1 MQQEINIKVVAQD
14 RAKDNDFK
22 QLFLEMYPR
31 LVRYAVSLLGDGNEA
46 RDVVGDVFEK
56 AWNQFSSLQM
66 ETRRSWLYASVRNA
80 CLNWLKHQQVEQ
92 TNVEALIEATRYDMS
107 TRYEEHER
115 LLQQA
120 ERIARELKEPTCT
133 ILRLCYFEHLT
144 YQQAADSR
152 QAGHQSQHREEA
164 YFQGTR
170 HFARA
175 NEAYKH
181 RELGGKIMNKNQD
194 QELDYRMDSVS
205 ENVSENASGKVSEN
219 VSDARLSQ
227 IFGEALGDEPS
238 KEETLAAWEAFE
250 QKHISSEEE
259 HLQKAEDEL
268 SEKKIDK
275 ARILTWITASVAVA
289 ASLFLFIFRSSQEIS
304 QPTEFSMELFSEVT
318 SPKQV
323 EQTLSNGYCVVSTP
337 AATTTLV
344 TLSDGTRV
352 MLNANSTL
360 EYPASF
366 DDAEVREVRLKGEAH
381 FEVTKNPHRPF
392 VVKAGEMQ
400 TQVLGTI
407 FDVKAYRK
415 DAPKVTLM
423 EGKVKVSNADTEI
436 EMRPGQT
443 ATLQADKIV
452 VSKASSSA
460 SDWLEGDFD
469 MDQVT
474 LAEAMSDIGAWYN
487 KTVVFQ
493 SQANMDK
500 LIHFRFSRRASLQE
514 IITALNEMG
523 VAKVRIEKGK
533 IMVL

>member
-1 MQQEINIKVVAQD
+1 
-14 RAKDNDFK
+14 
-22 QLFLEMYPR
+22 
-31 LVRYAVSLLGDGNEA
+31 
-46 RDVVGDVFEK
+46 
-56 AWNQFSSLQM
+56 
-66 ETRRSWLYASVRNA
+66 
-80 CLNWLKHQQVEQ
+80 
-92 TNVEALIEATRYDMS
+92 
-107 TRYEEHER
+107 
-115 LLQQA
+115 
-120 ERIARELKEPTCT
+120 
-133 ILRLCYFEHLT
+133 
-144 YQQAADSR
+144 
-152 QAGHQSQHREEA
+152 
-164 YFQGTR
+164 
-170 HFARA
+170 
-175 NEAYKH
+175 
-181 RELGGKIMNKNQD
+181 MNKNQD

-205 ENVSENASGKVSEN
+205 ENVSENVSEKVSEN

-250 QKHISSEEE
+250 KKHISSEEE
-259 HLQKAEDEL
+259 HLSFEKE
-268 SEKKIDK
+268 SIVKNEKKVSK

-323 EQTLSNGYCVVSTP
+323 EQTLSDGYCVVSTP

-423 EGKVKVSNADTEI
+423 EGKVKVSNADTEV
-436 EMRPGQT
+436 EMHPGQT
-443 ATLQADKIV
+443 ATLQSDKIV
-452 VSKASSSA
+452 VSRASSSV

-493 SQANMDK
+493 SQANMGK

-523 VAKVRIEKGK
+523 VAKVRMEKGK

>member
-1 MQQEINIKVVAQD
+1 
-14 RAKDNDFK
+14 
-22 QLFLEMYPR
+22 
-31 LVRYAVSLLGDGNEA
+31 
-46 RDVVGDVFEK
+46 
-56 AWNQFSSLQM
+56 
-66 ETRRSWLYASVRNA
+66 
-80 CLNWLKHQQVEQ
+80 
-92 TNVEALIEATRYDMS
+92 
-107 TRYEEHER
+107 
-115 LLQQA
+115 
-120 ERIARELKEPTCT
+120 
-133 ILRLCYFEHLT
+133 
-144 YQQAADSR
+144 
-152 QAGHQSQHREEA
+152 
-164 YFQGTR
+164 
-170 HFARA
+170 
-175 NEAYKH
+175 
-181 RELGGKIMNKNQD
+181 MNKNQD

-205 ENVSENASGKVSEN
+205 ENVSENVSEKVSEN
-219 VSDARLSQ
+219 VSDTRLSQ

-250 QKHISSEEE
+250 KKHISSEKE
-259 HLQKAEDEL
+259 HLSFEKE
-268 SEKKIDK
+268 SIVKNEKKVSK

-323 EQTLSNGYCVVSTP
+323 EQTLSDGYCVVSTP

-423 EGKVKVSNADTEI
+423 QGKVKVSNADTEV

-443 ATLQADKIV
+443 ATLQSDKIV
-452 VSKASSSA
+452 VSKASPSA

-493 SQANMDK
+493 SQANMGK

-523 VAKVRIEKGK
+523 VARIRMERGK

>member
-1 MQQEINIKVVAQD
+1 
-14 RAKDNDFK
+14 
-22 QLFLEMYPR
+22 
-31 LVRYAVSLLGDGNEA
+31 
-46 RDVVGDVFEK
+46 
-56 AWNQFSSLQM
+56 
-66 ETRRSWLYASVRNA
+66 
-80 CLNWLKHQQVEQ
+80 
-92 TNVEALIEATRYDMS
+92 
-107 TRYEEHER
+107 
-115 LLQQA
+115 
-120 ERIARELKEPTCT
+120 
-133 ILRLCYFEHLT
+133 
-144 YQQAADSR
+144 
-152 QAGHQSQHREEA
+152 
-164 YFQGTR
+164 
-170 HFARA
+170 
-175 NEAYKH
+175 
-181 RELGGKIMNKNQD
+181 MNKNQD

-205 ENVSENASGKVSEN
+205 EKVSENASEK

-250 QKHISSEEE
+250 KKHISSEEE
-259 HLQKAEDEL
+259 HLSFEKE
-268 SEKKIDK
+268 SIVKNEKKVSK
-275 ARILTWITASVAVA
+275 ARILAWITASVAVA

-323 EQTLSNGYCVVSTP
+323 EQTLSYGYCVVSTP

-423 EGKVKVSNADTEI
+423 QGKVKVSNADTEV

-452 VSKASSSA
+452 VSKASPSA

-487 KTVVFQ
+487 KTVGFQ
-493 SQANMDK
+493 SQANMGK

-514 IITALNEMG
+514 ISTALNEMG

>member
-1 MQQEINIKVVAQD
+1 
-14 RAKDNDFK
+14 
-22 QLFLEMYPR
+22 
-31 LVRYAVSLLGDGNEA
+31 
-46 RDVVGDVFEK
+46 
-56 AWNQFSSLQM
+56 
-66 ETRRSWLYASVRNA
+66 
-80 CLNWLKHQQVEQ
+80 
-92 TNVEALIEATRYDMS
+92 
-107 TRYEEHER
+107 
-115 LLQQA
+115 
-120 ERIARELKEPTCT
+120 
-133 ILRLCYFEHLT
+133 
-144 YQQAADSR
+144 
-152 QAGHQSQHREEA
+152 
-164 YFQGTR
+164 
-170 HFARA
+170 
-175 NEAYKH
+175 
-181 RELGGKIMNKNQD
+181 
-194 QELDYRMDSVS
+194 MDSVS
-205 ENVSENASGKVSEN
+205 ENVSENVSEKASGN
-219 VSDARLSQ
+219 VSDAWLSQ

-238 KEETLAAWEAFE
+238 KEETLAAWEALE
-250 QKHISSEEE
+250 KKHISSEEE
-259 HLQKAEDEL
+259 HLSFEKE
-268 SEKKIDK
+268 SIVKNEKKISK

-289 ASLFLFIFRSSQEIS
+289 ASLFLFVFRSSQEIS
-304 QPTEFSMELFSEVT
+304 QPTEFSIELFSEVT

-323 EQTLSNGYCVVSTP
+323 EQTLSDGYCVVSTP

-423 EGKVKVSNADTEI
+423 QGKVKVSNADTEV

-443 ATLQADKIV
+443 ATLQSDKIV
-452 VSKASSSA
+452 VSKASPSA

>member
-1 MQQEINIKVVAQD
+1 
-14 RAKDNDFK
+14 
-22 QLFLEMYPR
+22 
-31 LVRYAVSLLGDGNEA
+31 
-46 RDVVGDVFEK
+46 
-56 AWNQFSSLQM
+56 
-66 ETRRSWLYASVRNA
+66 
-80 CLNWLKHQQVEQ
+80 
-92 TNVEALIEATRYDMS
+92 
-107 TRYEEHER
+107 
-115 LLQQA
+115 
-120 ERIARELKEPTCT
+120 
-133 ILRLCYFEHLT
+133 
-144 YQQAADSR
+144 
-152 QAGHQSQHREEA
+152 
-164 YFQGTR
+164 
-170 HFARA
+170 
-175 NEAYKH
+175 
-181 RELGGKIMNKNQD
+181 MNKNQY
-194 QELDYRMDSVS
+194 QELDYRMDFVS
-205 ENVSENASGKVSEN
+205 ENVSEKVSEN

-250 QKHISSEEE
+250 KKHISSEKE
-259 HLQKAEDEL
+259 HLSFEKE
-268 SEKKIDK
+268 SIVKNEKKVSK

-289 ASLFLFIFRSSQEIS
+289 ASLFLFIFRSSLEIS

-323 EQTLSNGYCVVSTP
+323 EQTLSDGYCVVSTP

-352 MLNANSTL
+352 MLNANSML

-423 EGKVKVSNADTEI
+423 QGKVKVSNADTEV

-443 ATLQADKIV
+443 ATLQSDKIV
-452 VSKASSSA
+452 VSKASPSA

-493 SQANMDK
+493 SQANMGK

>member
-1 MQQEINIKVVAQD
+1 
-14 RAKDNDFK
+14 
-22 QLFLEMYPR
+22 
-31 LVRYAVSLLGDGNEA
+31 
-46 RDVVGDVFEK
+46 
-56 AWNQFSSLQM
+56 
-66 ETRRSWLYASVRNA
+66 
-80 CLNWLKHQQVEQ
+80 
-92 TNVEALIEATRYDMS
+92 
-107 TRYEEHER
+107 
-115 LLQQA
+115 
-120 ERIARELKEPTCT
+120 
-133 ILRLCYFEHLT
+133 
-144 YQQAADSR
+144 
-152 QAGHQSQHREEA
+152 
-164 YFQGTR
+164 
-170 HFARA
+170 
-175 NEAYKH
+175 
-181 RELGGKIMNKNQD
+181 MNKNQD

-205 ENVSENASGKVSEN
+205 ENVSENASEKVSEN

-250 QKHISSEEE
+250 KKHISSEEE
-259 HLQKAEDEL
+259 HLSFEKE
-268 SEKKIDK
+268 SIVKNEKKVSK

-323 EQTLSNGYCVVSTP
+323 EQTLSDGYCVVSTP

-423 EGKVKVSNADTEI
+423 EGKVKVSNADTEV

-452 VSKASSSA
+452 VSKASPSA

-523 VAKVRIEKGK
+523 VAKVRMEKGK

>member
-1 MQQEINIKVVAQD
+1 
-14 RAKDNDFK
+14 
-22 QLFLEMYPR
+22 
-31 LVRYAVSLLGDGNEA
+31 
-46 RDVVGDVFEK
+46 
-56 AWNQFSSLQM
+56 
-66 ETRRSWLYASVRNA
+66 
-80 CLNWLKHQQVEQ
+80 
-92 TNVEALIEATRYDMS
+92 
-107 TRYEEHER
+107 
-115 LLQQA
+115 
-120 ERIARELKEPTCT
+120 
-133 ILRLCYFEHLT
+133 
-144 YQQAADSR
+144 
-152 QAGHQSQHREEA
+152 
-164 YFQGTR
+164 
-170 HFARA
+170 
-175 NEAYKH
+175 
-181 RELGGKIMNKNQD
+181 MNKNQD
-194 QELDYRMDSVS
+194 QELDYRM
-205 ENVSENASGKVSEN
+205 EAENA
-219 VSDARLSQ
+219 SDARLTR
-227 IFGEALGDEPS
+227 IFGEALGGEPS
-238 KEETLAAWEAFE
+238 KEETLAVWEAFE
-250 QKHISSEEE
+250 KKHISSEEE
-259 HLQKAEDEL
+259 HLSFEKE
-268 SEKKIDK
+268 SIVKNEKKVSK
-275 ARILTWITASVAVA
+275 ARILAWITASVAVA

-344 TLSDGTRV
+344 TLSDGTKV

-423 EGKVKVSNADTEI
+423 QGKVKVSNADTEV

-493 SQANMDK
+493 SQVNMDK

-523 VAKVRIEKGK
+523 VARIRIEKGK

>member
-1 MQQEINIKVVAQD
+1 
-14 RAKDNDFK
+14 
-22 QLFLEMYPR
+22 
-31 LVRYAVSLLGDGNEA
+31 
-46 RDVVGDVFEK
+46 
-56 AWNQFSSLQM
+56 
-66 ETRRSWLYASVRNA
+66 
-80 CLNWLKHQQVEQ
+80 
-92 TNVEALIEATRYDMS
+92 
-107 TRYEEHER
+107 
-115 LLQQA
+115 
-120 ERIARELKEPTCT
+120 
-133 ILRLCYFEHLT
+133 
-144 YQQAADSR
+144 
-152 QAGHQSQHREEA
+152 
-164 YFQGTR
+164 
-170 HFARA
+170 
-175 NEAYKH
+175 
-181 RELGGKIMNKNQD
+181 MNKNQD

-205 ENVSENASGKVSEN
+205 ENVSENASEKVSEKTSEN

-268 SEKKIDK
+268 SEKKIEDEIRRENENEIEREIEGESSSRKVSK
-275 ARILTWITASVAVA
+275 ARILAWITASVAVA
-289 ASLFLFIFRSSQEIS
+289 AGLFLFIFRSSQEIS
-304 QPTEFSMELFSEVT
+304 QPTECSMELFSEVT

-323 EQTLSNGYCVVSTP
+323 EQTLSDGYCVVSTP

-344 TLSDGTRV
+344 TLSDGTKV

-423 EGKVKVSNADTEI
+423 QGKVKVSNADTEV

>member
-1 MQQEINIKVVAQD
+1 
-14 RAKDNDFK
+14 
-22 QLFLEMYPR
+22 
-31 LVRYAVSLLGDGNEA
+31 
-46 RDVVGDVFEK
+46 
-56 AWNQFSSLQM
+56 
-66 ETRRSWLYASVRNA
+66 
-80 CLNWLKHQQVEQ
+80 
-92 TNVEALIEATRYDMS
+92 
-107 TRYEEHER
+107 
-115 LLQQA
+115 
-120 ERIARELKEPTCT
+120 
-133 ILRLCYFEHLT
+133 
-144 YQQAADSR
+144 
-152 QAGHQSQHREEA
+152 
-164 YFQGTR
+164 
-170 HFARA
+170 
-175 NEAYKH
+175 
-181 RELGGKIMNKNQD
+181 MNKNQD

-205 ENVSENASGKVSEN
+205 ENVSENASEKVSEN

-250 QKHISSEEE
+250 KKHISSEKE
-259 HLQKAEDEL
+259 HLSFEKE
-268 SEKKIDK
+268 SIVKNEKKVSK

-323 EQTLSNGYCVVSTP
+323 EQTLSDGYCVVSTP

-423 EGKVKVSNADTEI
+423 EGKVKVSNADTEV

-452 VSKASSSA
+452 VSKASPSV

-523 VAKVRIEKGK
+523 VAKVRMEKGK

>member
-1 MQQEINIKVVAQD
+1 
-14 RAKDNDFK
+14 
-22 QLFLEMYPR
+22 
-31 LVRYAVSLLGDGNEA
+31 
-46 RDVVGDVFEK
+46 
-56 AWNQFSSLQM
+56 
-66 ETRRSWLYASVRNA
+66 
-80 CLNWLKHQQVEQ
+80 
-92 TNVEALIEATRYDMS
+92 
-107 TRYEEHER
+107 
-115 LLQQA
+115 
-120 ERIARELKEPTCT
+120 
-133 ILRLCYFEHLT
+133 
-144 YQQAADSR
+144 
-152 QAGHQSQHREEA
+152 
-164 YFQGTR
+164 
-170 HFARA
+170 
-175 NEAYKH
+175 
-181 RELGGKIMNKNQD
+181 MNKNQD

-205 ENVSENASGKVSEN
+205 ENVSENASEKVSEN

-250 QKHISSEEE
+250 KKHISSEEE
-259 HLQKAEDEL
+259 HLSFEKE
-268 SEKKIDK
+268 SIVKNEKKVSK

-289 ASLFLFIFRSSQEIS
+289 ASLFLFIFRSSQEMS

-323 EQTLSNGYCVVSTP
+323 EQTLSDGYCVVSTP

-400 TQVLGTI
+400 TQVLGTV

-423 EGKVKVSNADTEI
+423 EGKVKVSNADTEV

-452 VSKASSSA
+452 VSKASPSA

-523 VAKVRIEKGK
+523 VAKVRMEKGK

>member
-1 MQQEINIKVVAQD
+1 
-14 RAKDNDFK
+14 
-22 QLFLEMYPR
+22 
-31 LVRYAVSLLGDGNEA
+31 
-46 RDVVGDVFEK
+46 
-56 AWNQFSSLQM
+56 
-66 ETRRSWLYASVRNA
+66 
-80 CLNWLKHQQVEQ
+80 
-92 TNVEALIEATRYDMS
+92 
-107 TRYEEHER
+107 
-115 LLQQA
+115 
-120 ERIARELKEPTCT
+120 
-133 ILRLCYFEHLT
+133 
-144 YQQAADSR
+144 
-152 QAGHQSQHREEA
+152 
-164 YFQGTR
+164 
-170 HFARA
+170 
-175 NEAYKH
+175 
-181 RELGGKIMNKNQD
+181 MNKNQD

-205 ENVSENASGKVSEN
+205 ENVSENASEKVSEN

-250 QKHISSEEE
+250 KKHISSEEE
-259 HLQKAEDEL
+259 HLSFEKE
-268 SEKKIDK
+268 SIVKNEKKVSK

-323 EQTLSNGYCVVSTP
+323 EQTLSDGYCVVSTP

-344 TLSDGTRV
+344 TLSDGTKV

-400 TQVLGTI
+400 TQVLGTV

-423 EGKVKVSNADTEI
+423 QGKVKVSNADTEV

>member
-1 MQQEINIKVVAQD
+1 
-14 RAKDNDFK
+14 
-22 QLFLEMYPR
+22 
-31 LVRYAVSLLGDGNEA
+31 
-46 RDVVGDVFEK
+46 
-56 AWNQFSSLQM
+56 
-66 ETRRSWLYASVRNA
+66 
-80 CLNWLKHQQVEQ
+80 
-92 TNVEALIEATRYDMS
+92 
-107 TRYEEHER
+107 
-115 LLQQA
+115 
-120 ERIARELKEPTCT
+120 
-133 ILRLCYFEHLT
+133 
-144 YQQAADSR
+144 
-152 QAGHQSQHREEA
+152 
-164 YFQGTR
+164 
-170 HFARA
+170 
-175 NEAYKH
+175 
-181 RELGGKIMNKNQD
+181 MNKNQD

-205 ENVSENASGKVSEN
+205 ENVSENASEKVSEN

-250 QKHISSEEE
+250 KKHISSEEE

-268 SEKKIDK
+268 SEKKIEDEIGGESSSRKISK
-275 ARILTWITASVAVA
+275 ARILAWITASVAVA

-323 EQTLSNGYCVVSTP
+323 EQTLSDGYCVVSTP
-337 AATTTLV
+337 ATTTTLV

-352 MLNANSTL
+352 RLNANSTL

-423 EGKVKVSNADTEI
+423 QGKVKVSNADTEV

-443 ATLQADKIV
+443 ATLQSDKIV

-523 VAKVRIEKGK
+523 VAKVRMEKGK

>member
-1 MQQEINIKVVAQD
+1 
-14 RAKDNDFK
+14 
-22 QLFLEMYPR
+22 
-31 LVRYAVSLLGDGNEA
+31 
-46 RDVVGDVFEK
+46 
-56 AWNQFSSLQM
+56 
-66 ETRRSWLYASVRNA
+66 
-80 CLNWLKHQQVEQ
+80 
-92 TNVEALIEATRYDMS
+92 
-107 TRYEEHER
+107 
-115 LLQQA
+115 
-120 ERIARELKEPTCT
+120 
-133 ILRLCYFEHLT
+133 
-144 YQQAADSR
+144 
-152 QAGHQSQHREEA
+152 
-164 YFQGTR
+164 
-170 HFARA
+170 
-175 NEAYKH
+175 
-181 RELGGKIMNKNQD
+181 MNKNQD

-205 ENVSENASGKVSEN
+205 ENVSENASEKVSEN
-219 VSDARLSQ
+219 ASEKVSEKVSDARLSQ

-238 KEETLAAWEAFE
+238 MEETLAAWEAFE
-250 QKHISSEEE
+250 KKHISSEEE

-268 SEKKIDK
+268 SEKKIEDEIGGESSSRKISK
-275 ARILTWITASVAVA
+275 ARILAWITASVAVA

-344 TLSDGTRV
+344 TLSDGTKV

-415 DAPKVTLM
+415 DASKVTLM
-423 EGKVKVSNADTEI
+423 QGKVKVSNADTEV

-452 VSKASSSA
+452 VSKASPSA

-487 KTVVFQ
+487 KTVVFL

-523 VAKVRIEKGK
+523 VARIKIEKGK

>member
-1 MQQEINIKVVAQD
+1 
-14 RAKDNDFK
+14 
-22 QLFLEMYPR
+22 
-31 LVRYAVSLLGDGNEA
+31 
-46 RDVVGDVFEK
+46 
-56 AWNQFSSLQM
+56 
-66 ETRRSWLYASVRNA
+66 
-80 CLNWLKHQQVEQ
+80 
-92 TNVEALIEATRYDMS
+92 
-107 TRYEEHER
+107 
-115 LLQQA
+115 
-120 ERIARELKEPTCT
+120 
-133 ILRLCYFEHLT
+133 
-144 YQQAADSR
+144 
-152 QAGHQSQHREEA
+152 
-164 YFQGTR
+164 
-170 HFARA
+170 
-175 NEAYKH
+175 
-181 RELGGKIMNKNQD
+181 MNKNQD

-205 ENVSENASGKVSEN
+205 ENVSEHASEKVSEN
-219 VSDARLSQ
+219 VSEKVSEKVSDARLSQ
-227 IFGEALGDEPS
+227 IFGEAMGDEPS
-238 KEETLAAWEAFE
+238 MEETLAAWEAFE
-250 QKHISSEEE
+250 KKHISSEEE
-259 HLQKAEDEL
+259 PLQKAEDEL
-268 SEKKIDK
+268 SEKKIEDEIGGESSSRKISK
-275 ARILTWITASVAVA
+275 ARILAWITASVAVA

-323 EQTLSNGYCVVSTP
+323 EQTLSDGYCVVSTP

-392 VVKAGEMQ
+392 VVKAGKMQ

-423 EGKVKVSNADTEI
+423 QGKVKVSNADTEV

-443 ATLQADKIV
+443 ATLQSDKIV
-452 VSKASSSA
+452 VSKASPSA

-493 SQANMDK
+493 SQANMGK

>member
-1 MQQEINIKVVAQD
+1 
-14 RAKDNDFK
+14 
-22 QLFLEMYPR
+22 
-31 LVRYAVSLLGDGNEA
+31 
-46 RDVVGDVFEK
+46 
-56 AWNQFSSLQM
+56 
-66 ETRRSWLYASVRNA
+66 
-80 CLNWLKHQQVEQ
+80 
-92 TNVEALIEATRYDMS
+92 
-107 TRYEEHER
+107 
-115 LLQQA
+115 
-120 ERIARELKEPTCT
+120 
-133 ILRLCYFEHLT
+133 
-144 YQQAADSR
+144 
-152 QAGHQSQHREEA
+152 
-164 YFQGTR
+164 
-170 HFARA
+170 
-175 NEAYKH
+175 
-181 RELGGKIMNKNQD
+181 MNKNQD

-205 ENVSENASGKVSEN
+205 EK

-250 QKHISSEEE
+250 KKHISSEEE
-259 HLQKAEDEL
+259 HLSFEKE
-268 SEKKIDK
+268 SIVKNEKKVSK
-275 ARILTWITASVAVA
+275 ARILAWITASVAVA

-344 TLSDGTRV
+344 TLSDGTKV

-392 VVKAGEMQ
+392 MVKAGEMQ

-423 EGKVKVSNADTEI
+423 EGKVKVSNADTEV

>member
-1 MQQEINIKVVAQD
+1 
-14 RAKDNDFK
+14 
-22 QLFLEMYPR
+22 
-31 LVRYAVSLLGDGNEA
+31 
-46 RDVVGDVFEK
+46 
-56 AWNQFSSLQM
+56 
-66 ETRRSWLYASVRNA
+66 
-80 CLNWLKHQQVEQ
+80 
-92 TNVEALIEATRYDMS
+92 
-107 TRYEEHER
+107 
-115 LLQQA
+115 
-120 ERIARELKEPTCT
+120 
-133 ILRLCYFEHLT
+133 
-144 YQQAADSR
+144 
-152 QAGHQSQHREEA
+152 
-164 YFQGTR
+164 
-170 HFARA
+170 
-175 NEAYKH
+175 
-181 RELGGKIMNKNQD
+181 MNKNQD
-194 QELDYRMDSVS
+194 QKLDYRMDPVS
-205 ENVSENASGKVSEN
+205 ENVSENASEKVSEN

-259 HLQKAEDEL
+259 HLSFEKE
-268 SEKKIDK
+268 SIVKNEKKVSK

-323 EQTLSNGYCVVSTP
+323 EQTLSDGYCVVSTP

-423 EGKVKVSNADTEI
+423 EGKVKVSNADTEV
-436 EMRPGQT
+436 EMHPGQT
-443 ATLQADKIV
+443 ATLQSDKIV
-452 VSKASSSA
+452 VSRASSSV

-523 VAKVRIEKGK
+523 VAKVRMEKGK

>member
-1 MQQEINIKVVAQD
+1 
-14 RAKDNDFK
+14 
-22 QLFLEMYPR
+22 
-31 LVRYAVSLLGDGNEA
+31 
-46 RDVVGDVFEK
+46 
-56 AWNQFSSLQM
+56 
-66 ETRRSWLYASVRNA
+66 
-80 CLNWLKHQQVEQ
+80 
-92 TNVEALIEATRYDMS
+92 
-107 TRYEEHER
+107 
-115 LLQQA
+115 
-120 ERIARELKEPTCT
+120 
-133 ILRLCYFEHLT
+133 
-144 YQQAADSR
+144 
-152 QAGHQSQHREEA
+152 
-164 YFQGTR
+164 
-170 HFARA
+170 
-175 NEAYKH
+175 
-181 RELGGKIMNKNQD
+181 MNKNQD
-194 QELDYRMDSVS
+194 QELDYRM
-205 ENVSENASGKVSEN
+205 EAENA
-219 VSDARLSQ
+219 SDARLTR
-227 IFGEALGDEPS
+227 IFGEALGGEPS

-250 QKHISSEEE
+250 KKHISSEEE
-259 HLQKAEDEL
+259 HLSFEKE
-268 SEKKIDK
+268 SIVKNEKKVSK

-323 EQTLSNGYCVVSTP
+323 EQTLSDGYCVVSTP

-344 TLSDGTRV
+344 TLSDGTKV

-423 EGKVKVSNADTEI
+423 QGKVQVSNADTEV

-443 ATLQADKIV
+443 ATLQSDKIV

-523 VAKVRIEKGK
+523 VARIRMEKGK

>member
-1 MQQEINIKVVAQD
+1 
-14 RAKDNDFK
+14 
-22 QLFLEMYPR
+22 
-31 LVRYAVSLLGDGNEA
+31 
-46 RDVVGDVFEK
+46 
-56 AWNQFSSLQM
+56 
-66 ETRRSWLYASVRNA
+66 
-80 CLNWLKHQQVEQ
+80 
-92 TNVEALIEATRYDMS
+92 
-107 TRYEEHER
+107 
-115 LLQQA
+115 
-120 ERIARELKEPTCT
+120 
-133 ILRLCYFEHLT
+133 
-144 YQQAADSR
+144 
-152 QAGHQSQHREEA
+152 
-164 YFQGTR
+164 
-170 HFARA
+170 
-175 NEAYKH
+175 
-181 RELGGKIMNKNQD
+181 MNKNQD

-205 ENVSENASGKVSEN
+205 EK

-250 QKHISSEEE
+250 KKHISSEEE
-259 HLQKAEDEL
+259 HLSFEKE
-268 SEKKIDK
+268 SIVKNEKKVSK
-275 ARILTWITASVAVA
+275 ARILAWITASVAVA

-323 EQTLSNGYCVVSTP
+323 EQTLSDGYCVVSTP

-423 EGKVKVSNADTEI
+423 EGKVKVSNADTEV

>member
-1 MQQEINIKVVAQD
+1 
-14 RAKDNDFK
+14 
-22 QLFLEMYPR
+22 
-31 LVRYAVSLLGDGNEA
+31 
-46 RDVVGDVFEK
+46 
-56 AWNQFSSLQM
+56 
-66 ETRRSWLYASVRNA
+66 
-80 CLNWLKHQQVEQ
+80 
-92 TNVEALIEATRYDMS
+92 
-107 TRYEEHER
+107 
-115 LLQQA
+115 
-120 ERIARELKEPTCT
+120 
-133 ILRLCYFEHLT
+133 
-144 YQQAADSR
+144 
-152 QAGHQSQHREEA
+152 
-164 YFQGTR
+164 
-170 HFARA
+170 
-175 NEAYKH
+175 
-181 RELGGKIMNKNQD
+181 MNKNQD

-205 ENVSENASGKVSEN
+205 ENVSENASEKVSEN

-250 QKHISSEEE
+250 KKHISSEEE

-268 SEKKIDK
+268 SEKKIEDEIGGESSSRKISK

-344 TLSDGTRV
+344 TLSDGTKV

-360 EYPASF
+360 DYPASF

-392 VVKAGEMQ
+392 VVRAGEMQ

-423 EGKVKVSNADTEI
+423 QGKVKVSNADTEV

-493 SQANMDK
+493 SQANMGK

-523 VAKVRIEKGK
+523 VARIKIEKGK

>member
-1 MQQEINIKVVAQD
+1 
-14 RAKDNDFK
+14 
-22 QLFLEMYPR
+22 
-31 LVRYAVSLLGDGNEA
+31 
-46 RDVVGDVFEK
+46 
-56 AWNQFSSLQM
+56 
-66 ETRRSWLYASVRNA
+66 
-80 CLNWLKHQQVEQ
+80 
-92 TNVEALIEATRYDMS
+92 
-107 TRYEEHER
+107 
-115 LLQQA
+115 
-120 ERIARELKEPTCT
+120 
-133 ILRLCYFEHLT
+133 
-144 YQQAADSR
+144 
-152 QAGHQSQHREEA
+152 
-164 YFQGTR
+164 
-170 HFARA
+170 
-175 NEAYKH
+175 
-181 RELGGKIMNKNQD
+181 MNKNQD

-205 ENVSENASGKVSEN
+205 ENVSENASEKVSEN

-250 QKHISSEEE
+250 KKHISSEKE
-259 HLQKAEDEL
+259 HLSFEKE
-268 SEKKIDK
+268 SIVKNEKKFSK
-275 ARILTWITASVAVA
+275 ARILAWITASVAVA

-344 TLSDGTRV
+344 TLSDGTKV

-423 EGKVKVSNADTEI
+423 QGKVKVSNADTEV

>member
-1 MQQEINIKVVAQD
+1 
-14 RAKDNDFK
+14 
-22 QLFLEMYPR
+22 
-31 LVRYAVSLLGDGNEA
+31 
-46 RDVVGDVFEK
+46 
-56 AWNQFSSLQM
+56 
-66 ETRRSWLYASVRNA
+66 
-80 CLNWLKHQQVEQ
+80 
-92 TNVEALIEATRYDMS
+92 
-107 TRYEEHER
+107 
-115 LLQQA
+115 
-120 ERIARELKEPTCT
+120 
-133 ILRLCYFEHLT
+133 
-144 YQQAADSR
+144 
-152 QAGHQSQHREEA
+152 
-164 YFQGTR
+164 
-170 HFARA
+170 
-175 NEAYKH
+175 
-181 RELGGKIMNKNQD
+181 MNKNQD
-194 QELDYRMDSVS
+194 QELEQGKGKNSFCNPLHQPLLQEPMDA
-205 ENVSENASGKVSEN
+205 EAGKI
-219 VSDARLSQ
+219 SDARLSQ

-250 QKHISSEEE
+250 KKHISSEEE

-268 SEKKIDK
+268 SEKKIEDEIGGESSSRKISK

-304 QPTEFSMELFSEVT
+304 QPTEFSIELFSEVT

-323 EQTLSNGYCVVSTP
+323 EQTLSDGYCVVSTP

-392 VVKAGEMQ
+392 VVKAGKMQ

-423 EGKVKVSNADTEI
+423 QGKVKVSNADTEV

-443 ATLQADKIV
+443 ATLQSDKIV
-452 VSKASSSA
+452 VSKASPSA

-523 VAKVRIEKGK
+523 VARVKIEKGK

>member
-1 MQQEINIKVVAQD
+1 
-14 RAKDNDFK
+14 
-22 QLFLEMYPR
+22 
-31 LVRYAVSLLGDGNEA
+31 
-46 RDVVGDVFEK
+46 
-56 AWNQFSSLQM
+56 
-66 ETRRSWLYASVRNA
+66 
-80 CLNWLKHQQVEQ
+80 
-92 TNVEALIEATRYDMS
+92 
-107 TRYEEHER
+107 
-115 LLQQA
+115 
-120 ERIARELKEPTCT
+120 
-133 ILRLCYFEHLT
+133 
-144 YQQAADSR
+144 
-152 QAGHQSQHREEA
+152 
-164 YFQGTR
+164 
-170 HFARA
+170 
-175 NEAYKH
+175 
-181 RELGGKIMNKNQD
+181 
-194 QELDYRMDSVS
+194 MDSVS
-205 ENVSENASGKVSEN
+205 ENVSENVFEKASEN

-250 QKHISSEEE
+250 KKHISSEEE
-259 HLQKAEDEL
+259 LL
-268 SEKKIDK
+268 SFEKESIVKNEKKVSK

-344 TLSDGTRV
+344 TLSDGTKV

-423 EGKVKVSNADTEI
+423 QGKVKVSNADTEV

-443 ATLQADKIV
+443 ATLQVDKIV

-474 LAEAMSDIGAWYN
+474 LAEAMSGIGAWYN

>member
-1 MQQEINIKVVAQD
+1 
-14 RAKDNDFK
+14 
-22 QLFLEMYPR
+22 
-31 LVRYAVSLLGDGNEA
+31 
-46 RDVVGDVFEK
+46 
-56 AWNQFSSLQM
+56 
-66 ETRRSWLYASVRNA
+66 
-80 CLNWLKHQQVEQ
+80 
-92 TNVEALIEATRYDMS
+92 
-107 TRYEEHER
+107 
-115 LLQQA
+115 
-120 ERIARELKEPTCT
+120 
-133 ILRLCYFEHLT
+133 
-144 YQQAADSR
+144 
-152 QAGHQSQHREEA
+152 
-164 YFQGTR
+164 
-170 HFARA
+170 
-175 NEAYKH
+175 
-181 RELGGKIMNKNQD
+181 MNKNQD
-194 QELDYRMDSVS
+194 QKLDYRMDPVS
-205 ENVSENASGKVSEN
+205 ENVSENASEKVSEK

-259 HLQKAEDEL
+259 HLSFEKE
-268 SEKKIDK
+268 SIVKNEKKVSK

-318 SPKQV
+318 SPQQV

-337 AATTTLV
+337 AATTTVV
-344 TLSDGTRV
+344 TLSDGTKV

-366 DDAEVREVRLKGEAH
+366 DDAATGEGRAADAVHQVREVRLKGEAH

-423 EGKVKVSNADTEI
+423 QGKVKVSNADTEV

-452 VSKASSSA
+452 VSRASSSV

-523 VAKVRIEKGK
+523 VAKVRMEKGK

>member
-1 MQQEINIKVVAQD
+1 
-14 RAKDNDFK
+14 
-22 QLFLEMYPR
+22 
-31 LVRYAVSLLGDGNEA
+31 
-46 RDVVGDVFEK
+46 
-56 AWNQFSSLQM
+56 
-66 ETRRSWLYASVRNA
+66 
-80 CLNWLKHQQVEQ
+80 
-92 TNVEALIEATRYDMS
+92 
-107 TRYEEHER
+107 
-115 LLQQA
+115 
-120 ERIARELKEPTCT
+120 
-133 ILRLCYFEHLT
+133 
-144 YQQAADSR
+144 
-152 QAGHQSQHREEA
+152 
-164 YFQGTR
+164 
-170 HFARA
+170 
-175 NEAYKH
+175 
-181 RELGGKIMNKNQD
+181 MNKNQD

-205 ENVSENASGKVSEN
+205 ENVSENASEKVSEN

-250 QKHISSEEE
+250 KKHISSEEE
-259 HLQKAEDEL
+259 HLSFEKE
-268 SEKKIDK
+268 SIVKNEKKVSK

-323 EQTLSNGYCVVSTP
+323 EQTLSDGYCVVSTP

-352 MLNANSTL
+352 MLNANSKL

-452 VSKASSSA
+452 VSKASPSA

-493 SQANMDK
+493 SQANMGK

-523 VAKVRIEKGK
+523 VAKVRMEKGK

>member
-1 MQQEINIKVVAQD
+1 
-14 RAKDNDFK
+14 
-22 QLFLEMYPR
+22 
-31 LVRYAVSLLGDGNEA
+31 
-46 RDVVGDVFEK
+46 
-56 AWNQFSSLQM
+56 
-66 ETRRSWLYASVRNA
+66 
-80 CLNWLKHQQVEQ
+80 
-92 TNVEALIEATRYDMS
+92 
-107 TRYEEHER
+107 
-115 LLQQA
+115 
-120 ERIARELKEPTCT
+120 
-133 ILRLCYFEHLT
+133 
-144 YQQAADSR
+144 
-152 QAGHQSQHREEA
+152 
-164 YFQGTR
+164 
-170 HFARA
+170 
-175 NEAYKH
+175 
-181 RELGGKIMNKNQD
+181 
-194 QELDYRMDSVS
+194 MDSVS
-205 ENVSENASGKVSEN
+205 ENVSENVFEKASEN
-219 VSDARLSQ
+219 VSDTRLSQ

-250 QKHISSEEE
+250 KKHISSEEE
-259 HLQKAEDEL
+259 HLSFEKE
-268 SEKKIDK
+268 SIVKNEKKVSK
-275 ARILTWITASVAVA
+275 ARILAWITASVAVA

-344 TLSDGTRV
+344 TLSDGTKV

-360 EYPASF
+360 EYPVSF
-366 DDAEVREVRLKGEAH
+366 DEAEVREVRLKGEAH

-423 EGKVKVSNADTEI
+423 QGKVKVSNADTEV

>member
-1 MQQEINIKVVAQD
+1 
-14 RAKDNDFK
+14 
-22 QLFLEMYPR
+22 
-31 LVRYAVSLLGDGNEA
+31 
-46 RDVVGDVFEK
+46 
-56 AWNQFSSLQM
+56 
-66 ETRRSWLYASVRNA
+66 
-80 CLNWLKHQQVEQ
+80 
-92 TNVEALIEATRYDMS
+92 
-107 TRYEEHER
+107 
-115 LLQQA
+115 
-120 ERIARELKEPTCT
+120 
-133 ILRLCYFEHLT
+133 
-144 YQQAADSR
+144 
-152 QAGHQSQHREEA
+152 
-164 YFQGTR
+164 
-170 HFARA
+170 
-175 NEAYKH
+175 
-181 RELGGKIMNKNQD
+181 MNKNQD

-205 ENVSENASGKVSEN
+205 EKVSEK

-250 QKHISSEEE
+250 KKHISSEKE
-259 HLQKAEDEL
+259 HLSFEKE
-268 SEKKIDK
+268 SIVKNEKKFSK
-275 ARILTWITASVAVA
+275 ARILAWITASVAVA

-323 EQTLSNGYCVVSTP
+323 EQTLSDGYCVVSTP

-344 TLSDGTRV
+344 TLSDGTKV

-400 TQVLGTI
+400 TQVLGTV

-423 EGKVKVSNADTEI
+423 QGKVKVSNADTEV

-443 ATLQADKIV
+443 ATLQSDKIV
-452 VSKASSSA
+452 VSKASPSA

>member
-1 MQQEINIKVVAQD
+1 
-14 RAKDNDFK
+14 
-22 QLFLEMYPR
+22 
-31 LVRYAVSLLGDGNEA
+31 
-46 RDVVGDVFEK
+46 
-56 AWNQFSSLQM
+56 
-66 ETRRSWLYASVRNA
+66 
-80 CLNWLKHQQVEQ
+80 
-92 TNVEALIEATRYDMS
+92 
-107 TRYEEHER
+107 
-115 LLQQA
+115 
-120 ERIARELKEPTCT
+120 
-133 ILRLCYFEHLT
+133 
-144 YQQAADSR
+144 
-152 QAGHQSQHREEA
+152 
-164 YFQGTR
+164 
-170 HFARA
+170 
-175 NEAYKH
+175 
-181 RELGGKIMNKNQD
+181 MNKNQD

-205 ENVSENASGKVSEN
+205 ENVSENVSEKASEKVSEK

-238 KEETLAAWEAFE
+238 KEETLTAWEAFE
-250 QKHISSEEE
+250 KKHISSEKE
-259 HLQKAEDEL
+259 HLSFEKE
-268 SEKKIDK
+268 SIVKNEKKFSK
-275 ARILTWITASVAVA
+275 ARILAWITASVAVA

-323 EQTLSNGYCVVSTP
+323 EQTLNDGYCVVSTP

-344 TLSDGTRV
+344 TLSDGTKVR
-352 MLNANSTL
+352 LNANSTL
-360 EYPASF
+360 EYPVSF

-423 EGKVKVSNADTEI
+423 EGKVKVSNADTEV

-452 VSKASSSA
+452 VSKASPSA
-460 SDWLEGDFD
+460 SDWLQGDFD

-523 VAKVRIEKGK
+523 VARIRMEKGK

>member
-1 MQQEINIKVVAQD
+1 
-14 RAKDNDFK
+14 
-22 QLFLEMYPR
+22 
-31 LVRYAVSLLGDGNEA
+31 
-46 RDVVGDVFEK
+46 
-56 AWNQFSSLQM
+56 
-66 ETRRSWLYASVRNA
+66 
-80 CLNWLKHQQVEQ
+80 
-92 TNVEALIEATRYDMS
+92 
-107 TRYEEHER
+107 
-115 LLQQA
+115 
-120 ERIARELKEPTCT
+120 
-133 ILRLCYFEHLT
+133 
-144 YQQAADSR
+144 
-152 QAGHQSQHREEA
+152 
-164 YFQGTR
+164 
-170 HFARA
+170 
-175 NEAYKH
+175 
-181 RELGGKIMNKNQD
+181 MNKNQD
-194 QELDYRMDSVS
+194 QELDYRMDPVS
-205 ENVSENASGKVSEN
+205 ENVSENASEKVSEN

-250 QKHISSEEE
+250 KKHISSEEE

-268 SEKKIDK
+268 SEKKIEDEIGGESSSRKISK
-275 ARILTWITASVAVA
+275 ARILAWITASVAVA

-323 EQTLSNGYCVVSTP
+323 EQTLSDGYCVVSTP

-344 TLSDGTRV
+344 TLSDGTKV

-392 VVKAGEMQ
+392 VVRAGEMQ

-423 EGKVKVSNADTEI
+423 QGKVKVSNADTEV

-493 SQANMDK
+493 SQANMGK

>member
-1 MQQEINIKVVAQD
+1 
-14 RAKDNDFK
+14 
-22 QLFLEMYPR
+22 
-31 LVRYAVSLLGDGNEA
+31 
-46 RDVVGDVFEK
+46 
-56 AWNQFSSLQM
+56 
-66 ETRRSWLYASVRNA
+66 
-80 CLNWLKHQQVEQ
+80 
-92 TNVEALIEATRYDMS
+92 
-107 TRYEEHER
+107 
-115 LLQQA
+115 
-120 ERIARELKEPTCT
+120 
-133 ILRLCYFEHLT
+133 
-144 YQQAADSR
+144 
-152 QAGHQSQHREEA
+152 
-164 YFQGTR
+164 
-170 HFARA
+170 
-175 NEAYKH
+175 
-181 RELGGKIMNKNQD
+181 MNKNQD

-205 ENVSENASGKVSEN
+205 ENVSENASEKVSEN

-238 KEETLAAWEAFE
+238 NEETLAAWEAFE
-250 QKHISSEEE
+250 KKHISSEEE

-268 SEKKIDK
+268 SEKKIEDEIGGESSSRKISK
-275 ARILTWITASVAVA
+275 ARILAWITASVAVA

-344 TLSDGTRV
+344 TLSDGTKV

-423 EGKVKVSNADTEI
+423 QGKVKVSNADTEV

-452 VSKASSSA
+452 VSKASPSA

-500 LIHFRFSRRASLQE
+500 LIHFRFSRKASLQE

-523 VAKVRIEKGK
+523 VARIRMEKGK

>member
-1 MQQEINIKVVAQD
+1 
-14 RAKDNDFK
+14 
-22 QLFLEMYPR
+22 
-31 LVRYAVSLLGDGNEA
+31 
-46 RDVVGDVFEK
+46 
-56 AWNQFSSLQM
+56 
-66 ETRRSWLYASVRNA
+66 
-80 CLNWLKHQQVEQ
+80 
-92 TNVEALIEATRYDMS
+92 
-107 TRYEEHER
+107 
-115 LLQQA
+115 
-120 ERIARELKEPTCT
+120 
-133 ILRLCYFEHLT
+133 
-144 YQQAADSR
+144 
-152 QAGHQSQHREEA
+152 
-164 YFQGTR
+164 
-170 HFARA
+170 
-175 NEAYKH
+175 
-181 RELGGKIMNKNQD
+181 MNKNQD
-194 QELDYRMDSVS
+194 QELDYRMDPVS
-205 ENVSENASGKVSEN
+205 ENVSENASEKVSEK

-250 QKHISSEEE
+250 KKHISSEEE

-268 SEKKIDK
+268 SEKKIEDEIGRESSSRKVSK
-275 ARILTWITASVAVA
+275 ARILAWITASVAVA

-344 TLSDGTRV
+344 TLSDGTKV

-423 EGKVKVSNADTEI
+423 QGKVKVSNADTEVD
-436 EMRPGQT
+436 MRPGQT
-443 ATLQADKIV
+443 ATLQTDKIV
-452 VSKASSSA
+452 VSKASSSV

-493 SQANMDK
+493 SQANMGK

-523 VAKVRIEKGK
+523 VARIRMEKGK

>member
-1 MQQEINIKVVAQD
+1 
-14 RAKDNDFK
+14 
-22 QLFLEMYPR
+22 
-31 LVRYAVSLLGDGNEA
+31 
-46 RDVVGDVFEK
+46 
-56 AWNQFSSLQM
+56 
-66 ETRRSWLYASVRNA
+66 
-80 CLNWLKHQQVEQ
+80 
-92 TNVEALIEATRYDMS
+92 
-107 TRYEEHER
+107 
-115 LLQQA
+115 
-120 ERIARELKEPTCT
+120 
-133 ILRLCYFEHLT
+133 
-144 YQQAADSR
+144 
-152 QAGHQSQHREEA
+152 
-164 YFQGTR
+164 
-170 HFARA
+170 
-175 NEAYKH
+175 
-181 RELGGKIMNKNQD
+181 MNKNQD
-194 QELDYRMDSVS
+194 QELDYRM
-205 ENVSENASGKVSEN
+205 EAENASA
-219 VSDARLSQ
+219 ARLTR
-227 IFGEALGDEPS
+227 IFGEALGGEPS

-250 QKHISSEEE
+250 KKHISSEEE
-259 HLQKAEDEL
+259 HLSFEKE
-268 SEKKIDK
+268 SIVKNEKKVSK
-275 ARILTWITASVAVA
+275 ARILTWITASVAVV

-323 EQTLSNGYCVVSTP
+323 EQTLSDGYCVVSTP

-344 TLSDGTRV
+344 TLSDGTKV

-423 EGKVKVSNADTEI
+423 QGKVKVSNADTEV

-452 VSKASSSA
+452 ASKASSSA
-460 SDWLEGDFD
+460 FDWLEGDFD

-493 SQANMDK
+493 SQVNMDK

-523 VAKVRIEKGK
+523 VARIKIEKGK

>member
-1 MQQEINIKVVAQD
+1 
-14 RAKDNDFK
+14 
-22 QLFLEMYPR
+22 
-31 LVRYAVSLLGDGNEA
+31 
-46 RDVVGDVFEK
+46 
-56 AWNQFSSLQM
+56 
-66 ETRRSWLYASVRNA
+66 
-80 CLNWLKHQQVEQ
+80 
-92 TNVEALIEATRYDMS
+92 
-107 TRYEEHER
+107 
-115 LLQQA
+115 
-120 ERIARELKEPTCT
+120 
-133 ILRLCYFEHLT
+133 
-144 YQQAADSR
+144 
-152 QAGHQSQHREEA
+152 
-164 YFQGTR
+164 
-170 HFARA
+170 
-175 NEAYKH
+175 
-181 RELGGKIMNKNQD
+181 MNKNQD

-205 ENVSENASGKVSEN
+205 ENVSENVSEKASEN
-219 VSDARLSQ
+219 VSDTRLSQ

-259 HLQKAEDEL
+259 HLSFEKE
-268 SEKKIDK
+268 SIVKNEKKVSK

-304 QPTEFSMELFSEVT
+304 LPTEFSMELFSEVT

-400 TQVLGTI
+400 TQVLGTV

-423 EGKVKVSNADTEI
+423 EGKVKVSNADTEV

-443 ATLQADKIV
+443 ATLQSDKIV

>member
-1 MQQEINIKVVAQD
+1 
-14 RAKDNDFK
+14 
-22 QLFLEMYPR
+22 
-31 LVRYAVSLLGDGNEA
+31 
-46 RDVVGDVFEK
+46 
-56 AWNQFSSLQM
+56 
-66 ETRRSWLYASVRNA
+66 
-80 CLNWLKHQQVEQ
+80 
-92 TNVEALIEATRYDMS
+92 
-107 TRYEEHER
+107 
-115 LLQQA
+115 
-120 ERIARELKEPTCT
+120 
-133 ILRLCYFEHLT
+133 
-144 YQQAADSR
+144 
-152 QAGHQSQHREEA
+152 
-164 YFQGTR
+164 
-170 HFARA
+170 
-175 NEAYKH
+175 
-181 RELGGKIMNKNQD
+181 MNKNQD
-194 QELDYRMDSVS
+194 QELDYRM
-205 ENVSENASGKVSEN
+205 EAENA
-219 VSDARLSQ
+219 SDARLTR
-227 IFGEALGDEPS
+227 IFGEALGGEPS

-250 QKHISSEEE
+250 KKHISSEEE
-259 HLQKAEDEL
+259 HLSFEKE
-268 SEKKIDK
+268 SIVKNEKKVSK
-275 ARILTWITASVAVA
+275 ARILTWITASVAVV

-344 TLSDGTRV
+344 TLSDGTKV

-423 EGKVKVSNADTEI
+423 QGKVKVSNADTEV

-500 LIHFRFSRRASLQE
+500 LIHFRFSRKASLQE

-523 VAKVRIEKGK
+523 VARIRMEKGK

>member
-1 MQQEINIKVVAQD
+1 
-14 RAKDNDFK
+14 
-22 QLFLEMYPR
+22 
-31 LVRYAVSLLGDGNEA
+31 
-46 RDVVGDVFEK
+46 
-56 AWNQFSSLQM
+56 
-66 ETRRSWLYASVRNA
+66 
-80 CLNWLKHQQVEQ
+80 
-92 TNVEALIEATRYDMS
+92 
-107 TRYEEHER
+107 
-115 LLQQA
+115 
-120 ERIARELKEPTCT
+120 
-133 ILRLCYFEHLT
+133 
-144 YQQAADSR
+144 
-152 QAGHQSQHREEA
+152 
-164 YFQGTR
+164 
-170 HFARA
+170 
-175 NEAYKH
+175 
-181 RELGGKIMNKNQD
+181 MNKNQD
-194 QELDYRMDSVS
+194 QELDYRKDSVS
-205 ENVSENASGKVSEN
+205 ENVSEKASGN

-227 IFGEALGDEPS
+227 IFGEALGDEPL

-250 QKHISSEEE
+250 KKHISSEEE
-259 HLQKAEDEL
+259 HLSFEKE
-268 SEKKIDK
+268 SIVKNEKKVSK
-275 ARILTWITASVAVA
+275 ARILTWITTASVAVA

-337 AATTTLV
+337 AATITLV
-344 TLSDGTRV
+344 TLGDGTRV

-366 DDAEVREVRLKGEAH
+366 DDAEVREVRLNGEAH

-400 TQVLGTI
+400 TQVLGTV

-423 EGKVKVSNADTEI
+423 EGKVKVSNADTEV

-533 IMVL
+533 ILVL

>member
-1 MQQEINIKVVAQD
+1 
-14 RAKDNDFK
+14 
-22 QLFLEMYPR
+22 
-31 LVRYAVSLLGDGNEA
+31 
-46 RDVVGDVFEK
+46 
-56 AWNQFSSLQM
+56 
-66 ETRRSWLYASVRNA
+66 
-80 CLNWLKHQQVEQ
+80 
-92 TNVEALIEATRYDMS
+92 
-107 TRYEEHER
+107 
-115 LLQQA
+115 
-120 ERIARELKEPTCT
+120 
-133 ILRLCYFEHLT
+133 
-144 YQQAADSR
+144 
-152 QAGHQSQHREEA
+152 
-164 YFQGTR
+164 
-170 HFARA
+170 
-175 NEAYKH
+175 
-181 RELGGKIMNKNQD
+181 MNKNQD

-205 ENVSENASGKVSEN
+205 ENVSENASEKVSEN

-250 QKHISSEEE
+250 KKHISSEEE

-268 SEKKIDK
+268 SEKKIEDEIGGESSSRKISK
-275 ARILTWITASVAVA
+275 ARILAWITASVAVA

-344 TLSDGTRV
+344 TLSDGTKV

-423 EGKVKVSNADTEI
+423 EGKVKVSNADTEV

-452 VSKASSSA
+452 VSKASPSA

-487 KTVVFQ
+487 KTVVFL

>member
-1 MQQEINIKVVAQD
+1 
-14 RAKDNDFK
+14 
-22 QLFLEMYPR
+22 
-31 LVRYAVSLLGDGNEA
+31 
-46 RDVVGDVFEK
+46 
-56 AWNQFSSLQM
+56 
-66 ETRRSWLYASVRNA
+66 
-80 CLNWLKHQQVEQ
+80 
-92 TNVEALIEATRYDMS
+92 
-107 TRYEEHER
+107 
-115 LLQQA
+115 
-120 ERIARELKEPTCT
+120 
-133 ILRLCYFEHLT
+133 
-144 YQQAADSR
+144 
-152 QAGHQSQHREEA
+152 
-164 YFQGTR
+164 
-170 HFARA
+170 
-175 NEAYKH
+175 
-181 RELGGKIMNKNQD
+181 MNKNQD

-205 ENVSENASGKVSEN
+205 ENVSENASEKVSEN

-250 QKHISSEEE
+250 KKHISSEEE
-259 HLQKAEDEL
+259 HLQKTEDEL
-268 SEKKIDK
+268 SEKKIEDEIGRESSSRKISK
-275 ARILTWITASVAVA
+275 ARILAWITASVAVA

-323 EQTLSNGYCVVSTP
+323 EQTLSDGYCVVSTP

-344 TLSDGTRV
+344 TLSDGTKV

-392 VVKAGEMQ
+392 VVRAGEMQ

-423 EGKVKVSNADTEI
+423 QGKVKVSNADTEV

-493 SQANMDK
+493 SQANMGK

>member
-1 MQQEINIKVVAQD
+1 
-14 RAKDNDFK
+14 
-22 QLFLEMYPR
+22 
-31 LVRYAVSLLGDGNEA
+31 
-46 RDVVGDVFEK
+46 
-56 AWNQFSSLQM
+56 
-66 ETRRSWLYASVRNA
+66 
-80 CLNWLKHQQVEQ
+80 
-92 TNVEALIEATRYDMS
+92 
-107 TRYEEHER
+107 
-115 LLQQA
+115 
-120 ERIARELKEPTCT
+120 
-133 ILRLCYFEHLT
+133 
-144 YQQAADSR
+144 
-152 QAGHQSQHREEA
+152 
-164 YFQGTR
+164 
-170 HFARA
+170 
-175 NEAYKH
+175 
-181 RELGGKIMNKNQD
+181 MNKNQD
-194 QELDYRMDSVS
+194 QKLDYRMVSVS
-205 ENVSENASGKVSEN
+205 ENVSENASEKVSEN

-250 QKHISSEEE
+250 KKHISSEEE
-259 HLQKAEDEL
+259 HLSFEKE
-268 SEKKIDK
+268 SIVKNEKKVSK

-304 QPTEFSMELFSEVT
+304 LPTEFSMELFSEVT

-400 TQVLGTI
+400 TQVLGTV

-423 EGKVKVSNADTEI
+423 EGKVKVSNADTEV

-443 ATLQADKIV
+443 ATLQSDKIV

-523 VAKVRIEKGK
+523 VAKVRMEKGK

>member
-1 MQQEINIKVVAQD
+1 
-14 RAKDNDFK
+14 
-22 QLFLEMYPR
+22 
-31 LVRYAVSLLGDGNEA
+31 
-46 RDVVGDVFEK
+46 
-56 AWNQFSSLQM
+56 
-66 ETRRSWLYASVRNA
+66 
-80 CLNWLKHQQVEQ
+80 
-92 TNVEALIEATRYDMS
+92 
-107 TRYEEHER
+107 
-115 LLQQA
+115 
-120 ERIARELKEPTCT
+120 
-133 ILRLCYFEHLT
+133 
-144 YQQAADSR
+144 
-152 QAGHQSQHREEA
+152 
-164 YFQGTR
+164 
-170 HFARA
+170 
-175 NEAYKH
+175 
-181 RELGGKIMNKNQD
+181 MNKNQD
-194 QELDYRMDSVS
+194 QELDYRM
-205 ENVSENASGKVSEN
+205 EAENA
-219 VSDARLSQ
+219 SDARLTR
-227 IFGEALGDEPS
+227 IFGEALGGEPS

-250 QKHISSEEE
+250 KKHISSEEE
-259 HLQKAEDEL
+259 HLSFEKE
-268 SEKKIDK
+268 SIVKTEKKVSK

-344 TLSDGTRV
+344 TLSDGTKV

-423 EGKVKVSNADTEI
+423 QGKVKVSNADTEV

-523 VAKVRIEKGK
+523 VARIRMEKGK